1 MVPAASRSTLC
12 GCFTDLTDS
21 AVDNSRGKVQNA
33 VTGSTAIFFS
43 TKDGYLFVVTI
54 FLLFTS
60 LMITFG
66 MLLVI
71 TRIYLK
77 PIVELWLAVEGES
90 AVEEKQAE

>member
-1 MVPAASRSTLC
+1 MRSQITEDTKMPLW
-12 GCFTDLTDS
+12 FPFLSAISS
-21 AVDNSRGKVQNA
+21 AVM
-33 VTGSTAIFFS
+33 AIFFS